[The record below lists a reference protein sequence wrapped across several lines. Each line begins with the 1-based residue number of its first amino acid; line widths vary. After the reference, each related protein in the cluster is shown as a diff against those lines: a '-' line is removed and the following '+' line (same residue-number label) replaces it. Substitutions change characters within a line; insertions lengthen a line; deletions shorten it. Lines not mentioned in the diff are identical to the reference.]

1 MIECFIV
8 VKDIQVDEGQTRY
21 KKYARYENLCL
32 TDGMAGT
39 VSFVS
44 VTWLHKVLQF
54 TFCFLVGPTRRN
66 LVLIITIVCIV
77 SMSFFCFRVWDS
89 KEFVIVKCCA

>member
-44 VTWLHKVLQF
+44 VTWPQGSTVH
-54 TFCFLVGPTRRN
+54 FLFLSRSHPQK
-66 LVLIITIVCIV
+66 L
-77 SMSFFCFRVWDS
+77 SFNYHHSVYSS
-89 KEFVIVKCCA
+89 KHVVFLL